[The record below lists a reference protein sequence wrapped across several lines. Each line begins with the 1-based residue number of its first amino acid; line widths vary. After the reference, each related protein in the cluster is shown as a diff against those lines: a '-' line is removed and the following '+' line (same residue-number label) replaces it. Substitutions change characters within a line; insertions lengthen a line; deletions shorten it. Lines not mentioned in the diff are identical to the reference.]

1 MSSNELEQYEV
12 ANFVDDALVEGS
24 MSEFMLNEYVYE
36 FPQGGRTIRG
46 LTARAIAHI
55 AQEQNISI
63 KEIIRENQAEGVLYT
78 AVAVKVEPGAPE
90 GEWLRAEGVSYEPLM
105 LNGKMDPFAWQK
117 AMTKASRNA
126 RRQLIPAIMQIQ
138 AVAALME
145 FGEKAAGNNQR
156 QQAPPALPAPPPTET
171 DLDRYRKGAFAVFNE
186 KQAALHT
193 LEIDTDTFWL
203 GVREHYGVE
212 SRTEMDESNWRN
224 LRASLEAE
232 GFASWIRD
240 LAPAKEDPK
249 ADSENIPF

>member
-1 MSSNELEQYEV
+1 MSELQEYEV

-24 MSEFMLNEYVYE
+24 MTDFMLSEYVYE
-36 FPQGGRTIRG
+36 FAQGGRTIRG

-63 KEIIRENQAEGVLYT
+63 KEITRENQAEGVLYT
-78 AVAVKVEPGAPE
+78 AVAVKVESGVSE
-90 GEWLRAEGVSYEPLM
+90 TEWLRAEGVSYEPIM
-105 LNGKMDPFAWQK
+105 LNGKPDPFAWQK

-126 RRQLIPAIMQIQ
+126 RRQLIPAVLQIK
-138 AVAALME
+138 AVAMLIE
-145 FGEKAAGNNQR
+145 IGGNAAGNNQG
-156 QQAPPALPAPPPTET
+156 QAALPAQPKDDT
-171 DLDRYRKGAFAVFNE
+171 DRHRKGAFALFNE
-186 KQAALHT
+186 KQPALHA

-203 GVREHYGVE
+203 GVREHYEVK

-240 LAPAKEDPK
+240 LAPV
-249 ADSENIPF
+249 SEPEENTESEEIPF